1 MAGHRHLSDFVMQ
14 WSLEGRLPIGATPD
28 SDETFEDILRQIDF
42 MIEHAYSRYVPAMYS
57 RHAPVF
63 QDRMVAWMQNAGLSD
78 EDQIALFQLVLR
90 FAYFSFDDFLSLYRT
105 AYSNP
110 ISRWVWED
118 AGLKMGSLDFSN
130 QLENERSK
138 HTWYASVTDSLIIS
152 EFYHANSIT
161 GIKCR
166 PNFLTLQ
173 ELGNPALI
181 KAYMIDHKPQLK
193 RIVLLEDFVGSGCQG
208 LEIVKWVLANSDAP
222 ILFCPMLICPDGFKR
237 FSELAANS
245 AGRLKIDPVVKLG
258 DSVFLSSFEKSDAL
272 MKYVSDLTA
281 RIHHRVAGA
290 CAVGKPPYSP
300 HGFHLKS
307 DSHTGATVVMFS
319 NTPDNT
325 IPLVHFNSENS
336 DWVPVFPRV
345 SRETP

>member
-1 MAGHRHLSDFVMQ
+1 MAGHRHLSDFVKQ
-14 WSLEGRLPIGATPD
+14 WSLEGRIPFGANPD

-57 RHAPVF
+57 CHAPVF

-78 EDQIALFQLVLR
+78 EDQVAFFQLVLR

-118 AGLKMGSLDFSN
+118 AGLKMDILDFST

-138 HTWYASVTDSLIIS
+138 RTWYTSVTDSLIIS

-161 GIKCR
+161 GVKCR
-166 PNFLTLQ
+166 PNFLTLK
-173 ELGNPALI
+173 ELGNPAQV
-181 KAYMIDHKPQLK
+181 KNYTATHGFR
-193 RIVLLEDFVGSGCQG
+193 RIVLLEDFVGTGLQG
-208 LEIVKWVLANSDAP
+208 LEIVEWALLHSDLP

-237 FSELAANS
+237 FSDLAANS
-245 AGRLKIDPVVKLG
+245 GGRLKVDPVVKLG
-258 DSVFLSSFEKSDAL
+258 DSVFLSSFNKSDDL
-272 MKYVSDLTA
+272 MQYVSDLTA
-281 RIHHRVAGA
+281 RIHPSVAGT
-290 CAVGKPPYSP
+290 CVPGSPPYTP
-300 HGFHLKS
+300 HGFNLPG
-307 DSHTGATVVMFS
+307 DTHTGATVVMFS

-336 DWVPVFPRV
+336 GWIPVFPRV
-345 SRETP
+345 SRETL

>member
-1 MAGHRHLSDFVMQ
+1 MAGHRHLSDFVKQ
-14 WSLEGRLPIGATPD
+14 WSLEGRLPIGATPE
-28 SDETFEDILRQIDF
+28 SDETFEDILKQIEF

-57 RHAPVF
+57 HHAPVF
-63 QDRMVAWMQNAGLSD
+63 QDRMVDWMHNPGLSD
-78 EDQIALFQLVLR
+78 EDRVAFFQLVLR
-90 FAYFSFDDFLSLYRT
+90 FAYFSFDDFISLYRT

-110 ISRWVWED
+110 ISRWVWEQTGLSMCD
-118 AGLKMGSLDFSN
+118 ADFSA
-130 QLENERSK
+130 QLENERSSK
-138 HTWYASVTDSLIIS
+138 TWYASVTDSLIIS

-166 PNFLTLQ
+166 PNFLTLK
-173 ELGNPALI
+173 ELGDPSQVKNYI
-181 KAYMIDHKPQLK
+181 NSHGFE
-193 RIVLLEDFVGSGCQG
+193 RIVLLEDFVGTG
-208 LEIVKWVLANSDAP
+208 LQCLDVIKWALANLNVP

-237 FSELAANS
+237 VTELAANS

-258 DSVFLSSFEKSDAL
+258 DSVFLSTFEKSDAV
-272 MKYVSDLTA
+272 MNYVSDMAA
-281 RIHHRVAGA
+281 RIHSRVAGTST
-290 CAVGKPPYSP
+290 VGAPPYTP
-300 HGFHLKS
+300 HGFHLPG

-325 IPLVHFNSENS
+325 IPLVHFNSDKS

>member
-1 MAGHRHLSDFVMQ
+1 
-14 WSLEGRLPIGATPD
+14 
-28 SDETFEDILRQIDF
+28 
-42 MIEHAYSRYVPAMYS
+42 MYS
-57 RHAPVF
+57 PHAPVF

-78 EDQIALFQLVLR
+78 EDRVAFFQLVLR
-90 FAYFSFDDFLSLYRT
+90 FAYFSFDDFISLYRT

-110 ISRWVWED
+110 ISRWVWEQ
-118 AGLKMGSLDFSN
+118 AGLNMGHSDFSA
-130 QLENERSK
+130 QLENERSRK
-138 HTWYASVTDSLIIS
+138 TWYASVTDSLIIS

-166 PNFLTLQ
+166 PNFLTLR
-173 ELGNPALI
+173 ELGNPAQI
-181 KAYMIDHKPQLK
+181 KSYITSHEFK
-193 RIVLLEDFVGSGCQG
+193 RIVLLEDFVGTGLQC
-208 LEIVKWVLANSDAP
+208 LEIIEWALANSDVP

-237 FSELAANS
+237 VSDLAAKS

-258 DSVFLSSFEKSDAL
+258 DSVFLSTFDKSDTV
-272 MKYVSDLTA
+272 MNYVSDMAT
-281 RIHHRVAGA
+281 RIHPHVVGTYTAGT
-290 CAVGKPPYSP
+290 PPYTP
-300 HGFHLKS
+300 HGFRLAG

-325 IPLVHFNSENS
+325 IPLVHFNSEQS

>member
-1 MAGHRHLSDFVMQ
+1 MAGYRHLSDFVKQ

-57 RHAPVF
+57 HHAPVF

-78 EDQIALFQLVLR
+78 QDQVAFFQLVLR
-90 FAYFSFDDFLSLYRT
+90 VAYFSFDDFLSLYRT
-105 AYSNP
+105 AYSNQ

-118 AGLKMGSLDFSN
+118 AGLKMGMFDFSA

-161 GIKCR
+161 GVKCR
-166 PNFLTLQ
+166 PNFLTLK
-173 ELGNPALI
+173 ELGNPAQI
-181 KAYMIDHKPQLK
+181 KNYTNTHGFR
-193 RIVLLEDFVGSGCQG
+193 RIVLLEDFVGTGLQG
-208 LEIVKWVLANSDAP
+208 LEIVEWALANSDVP

-237 FSELAANS
+237 FSDLAANS
-245 AGRLKIDPVVKLG
+245 GGRLKIAPVVTLG
-258 DSVFLSSFEKSDAL
+258 DSVFLSTFEAPDDL
-272 MKYVSDLTA
+272 MHYVSALSA
-281 RIHHRVAGA
+281 RIHSEVEGTCAAGT
-290 CAVGKPPYSP
+290 PPYSP
-300 HGFHLKS
+300 HGFHLTG

-345 SRETP
+345 SRETS

>member
-1 MAGHRHLSDFVMQ
+1 MAGHRRLSDFVKQ

-63 QDRMVAWMQNAGLSD
+63 QDRMVTWMQNPGLSD
-78 EDQIALFQLVLR
+78 EDRVAFFQLVLR
-90 FAYFSFDDFLSLYRT
+90 LAYFSFDDFISLYRT

-110 ISRWVWED
+110 ISRWVWEQ
-118 AGLKMGSLDFSN
+118 AGLNMGHSDFSA
-130 QLENERSK
+130 QLEKERSS

-166 PNFLTLQ
+166 PNFLTLR
-173 ELGNPALI
+173 ELGNPAQI
-181 KAYMIDHKPQLK
+181 KNYITSHGFK
-193 RIVLLEDFVGSGCQG
+193 RIVLLEDFVGTGLQG
-208 LEIVKWVLANSDAP
+208 LEIIEWTLANSDVP

-237 FSELAANS
+237 VSDLAAKS

-258 DSVFLSSFEKSDAL
+258 DSVFLNSFEKADAV
-272 MKYVSDLTA
+272 MTYVSDLTA
-281 RIHHRVAGA
+281 RIHPHVAGTCPA
-290 CAVGKPPYSP
+290 GTPPYTP
-300 HGFHLKS
+300 HGFYLVG

-325 IPLVHFNSENS
+325 IPLVHFNSEKS
-336 DWVPVFPRV
+336 DWVPVFPRI